1 MKRGEYYDTDSKL
14 FLVVFSMLVDFVEN
28 EVAHLSKIS
37 VKTGGEYMDFTT
49 GRTRSISWLK
59 ASSRNEDTHPTIMAY
74 QNASWWDRWRNSEA
88 WNEKLALAHWD
99 WEMTLADPKTD
110 EWGNDISHPSQ
121 AAAAKEV
128 RELYLWYKHVYPN
141 RPDSHDLFPD
151 VDDYEKYFEVVAKYR
166 DEDDKMLCR
175 VIRARH
181 GMWT

>member
-37 VKTGGEYMDFTT
+37 VKTGGEY
-49 GRTRSISWLK
+49 
-59 ASSRNEDTHPTIMAY
+59 NEDTHPTIMAY
-74 QNASWWDRWRNSEA
+74 QNASWWDRWRNSA
-88 WNEKLALAHWD
+88 VWNEKLALAHWD
-99 WEMTLADPKTD
+99 WEMTLADPNFDKWD
-110 EWGNDISHPSQ
+110 NDISHPSQ

-128 RELYLWYKHVYPN
+128 RELYLWYKHVFPKRRDPHDVY
-141 RPDSHDLFPD
+141 PDSKDW
-151 VDDYEKYFEVVAKYR
+151 EKYFELTNKYR
-166 DEDDKMLCR
+166 DEDDEMLCR